1 MSEVVTH
8 QPPDPGPEPAPGPV
22 TTGSVVVDD
31 VVGDE
36 LVVELV
42 GAAADV
48 VGAAVVV
55 VDAVSVVVGS
65 DVVAADE
72 VDPAVVDG
80 TAVSVA
86 DGAIVVTDPGVG
98 SDSTDPPDVIT
109 IARKTTTARAAV
121 TPSAASVA
129 RFARAESVDSAR
141 TAGP

>member
-1 MSEVVTH
+1 MVTH

-55 VDAVSVVVGS
+55 VDAVSVVVVGS

-109 IARKTTTARAAV
+109 MARTTTTARAAV

-129 RFARAESVDSAR
+129 RLARAESVDSAR